1 MLIKARFRFSELL
14 LGILLSV
21 AIFAIG
27 MTFGSSRHQE
37 TDKPTDKAA
46 AQIQTKHKPEPF
58 TSDWLTEDGTV
69 FFTAALVFVA
79 GIQALLFVWQLVL
92 IQRSLKPAERAADAA
107 RAAAEHVKAV
117 ERAFAKMSGCAPGIV
132 PDISGLFWMKVSVKN
147 FGRTPAT
154 ISDIV
159 LNRVVVP
166 HGDPLPQ
173 VPQYERQ
180 DGQITGGFLV
190 ANEEM
195 FFERFYQITREEM
208 AGVRDLQSDLYLI
221 GYLDYRDQFGV
232 RHRAG
237 YARVYRPLI
246 DDRASY
252 RSDNEYEA
260 RTNLV
265 FVRENGYNYDRLR
278 LPEEGN
284 DWD

>member
-27 MTFGSSRHQE
+27 MTFGSSRHQQ
-37 TDKPTDKAA
+37 TDKSTV
-46 AQIQTKHKPEPF
+46 QIQTKQKPEPF

-69 FFTAALVFVA
+69 FFTALLVFVA
-79 GIQALLFVWQLVL
+79 SIQAGLFVWQLIL

-107 RAAAEHVKAV
+107 RASAEHVKAA
-117 ERAFAKMSGCAPGIV
+117 ERAFAKMSGCAPGII
-132 PDISGLFWMKVSVKN
+132 PDISGLFRIKVSIRN

-159 LNRVVVP
+159 LNRVVLP
-166 HGDPLPQ
+166 HGNPLPQ

-195 FFERFYQITREEM
+195 FFERFYRITREEM
-208 AGVRDLQSDLYLI
+208 ISVRDLQSDLYLI

-246 DDRASY
+246 DDRGSY
-252 RSDNEYEA
+252 RSDDEYEA

-265 FVRENGYNYDRLR
+265 FVRENGYNYDRPR